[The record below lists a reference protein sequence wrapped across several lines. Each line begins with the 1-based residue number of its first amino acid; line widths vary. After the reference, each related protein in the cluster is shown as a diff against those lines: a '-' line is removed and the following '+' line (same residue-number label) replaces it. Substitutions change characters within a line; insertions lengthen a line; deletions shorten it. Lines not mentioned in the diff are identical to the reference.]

1 MKGESCV
8 LPLAGRVMMT
18 MVTIKLVFTEHPLC
32 QVPHWALATVR
43 FDLPHRVAICKWV
56 CIDTWHF
63 VALVLGPGGGGC
75 PGEGAFLSIPRPP
88 QVPSGLWNGNT
99 VGVPHH
105 VLSKGRMTRRYASH
119 VSSPSPRPLDVG

>member
-18 MVTIKLVFTEHPLC
+18 MVIIKLVFTEHPLC

-56 CIDTWHF
+56 CIHTWHF
-63 VALVLGPGGGGC
+63 VALVLGPG
-75 PGEGAFLSIPRPP
+75 
-88 QVPSGLWNGNT
+88 PSGERTGF
-99 VGVPHH
+99 GP
-105 VLSKGRMTRRYASH
+105 LSLSGRRLSVELTSLGQSRS
-119 VSSPSPRPLDVG
+119 L